1 VTDEGRLHDDPEASG
16 RLLFVF
22 ALLLGA
28 LLRLVLLGAP
38 DLFGSDEGTWAVGAR
53 NLSEDGLKQAIAL
66 GRTPLGP
73 PAGVPVLFP
82 WMLSVMVRV
91 FGPFEWCLR
100 LPSALFG
107 LLGAFV
113 LERIV
118 RRGYGQ
124 PAGHL
129 AGAFAALFPPLVAG
143 SRASTVEPTL
153 AALGLSGIIFA
164 LRAFE
169 EDIVWEGAAAG
180 VLFGLGFLAK
190 GYAVGLFMVPLL
202 AALVAR
208 PSRLSLGRT
217 RRSLGALGLAFLL
230 VGGSH
235 LLATAV
241 LAPAAFVSE
250 LATDFGASALAAET
264 AMQPT
269 AFGADLKTIVKTLFL
284 FLPLVGLGVA
294 FLSRPVGE
302 PEVASGATGG
312 ERRLSHEALWAA
324 YGLELL
330 VVVAIAG
337 RVRLSSLTVM
347 PALAAFAGLGGAAL
361 LQPSR
366 ESTRRRREVV
376 AVLLA
381 GVLVIGTAL
390 VLMAAPDDPL
400 FGGRRSPV
408 SAAGAIASIALS
420 AVGAALFAAGLL
432 RRRLNGRLGP
442 AFLSVLLLAGA
453 LESLVWIRRDLLGHR
468 TFARELA
475 DQLAPQVAGVPPTA
489 LAFRAPDPEAVE
501 FHLFRTGASWASVS
515 DAARLA
521 RDAEAGVRFW
531 AFRRGSAVGAEAPPP
546 DAVRWLEANAR
557 EVTGDLDARAGR
569 ATGLRVFVPRTRS

>member
-1 VTDEGRLHDDPEASG
+1 
-16 RLLFVF
+16 
-22 ALLLGA
+22 
-28 LLRLVLLGAP
+28 
-38 DLFGSDEGTWAVGAR
+38 
-53 NLSEDGLKQAIAL
+53 
-66 GRTPLGP
+66 
-73 PAGVPVLFP
+73 
-82 WMLSVMVRV
+82 
-91 FGPFEWCLR
+91 
-100 LPSALFG
+100 
-107 LLGAFV
+107 
-113 LERIV
+113 
-118 RRGYGQ
+118 
-124 PAGHL
+124 
-129 AGAFAALFPPLVAG
+129 
-143 SRASTVEPTL
+143 
-153 AALGLSGIIFA
+153 
-164 LRAFE
+164 
-169 EDIVWEGAAAG
+169 
-180 VLFGLGFLAK
+180 
-190 GYAVGLFMVPLL
+190 
-202 AALVAR
+202 
-208 PSRLSLGRT
+208 
-217 RRSLGALGLAFLL
+217 
-230 VGGSH
+230 
-235 LLATAV
+235 
-241 LAPAAFVSE
+241 
-250 LATDFGASALAAET
+250 
-264 AMQPT
+264 
-269 AFGADLKTIVKTLFL
+269 
-284 FLPLVGLGVA
+284 VGLGVA